1 MANVFQELVTYDG
14 NNTNTLVPVLAQNW
28 TISANATAYTFNMRP
43 NTFFSNKDPINAYV
57 AWFSFVR
64 IIYMNAPSGT
74 APSNY
79 NLLTDNLSA
88 NSPDA
93 QVPVGTCNAVASLGG
108 AFASAGGSSQ
118 ADTNLCVSVLNDM
131 LSHFDPT
138 NATQQAIM
146 SFPGQAYQA
155 TNSSTFIAHLL
166 SPYEFFGYDIS
177 AMWGALVDPVF
188 VDAHGG
194 VQNNTEN
201 AYFDSNGGPGSGPY
215 EIASVGS
222 GFVPIVLKISP
233 NYWAANV
240 SGLAPVLQAGHIN
253 TIVIQYG
260 ASQADQIET
269 FGTNEAQISWVAPPF
284 LQEMYNAYKYKSQ
297 YTINQLIINGGYAPS
312 FFYVASNT
320 QVYPTNITDFRLAV
334 AHAINMTQEIADTYT
349 NTLTGQ
355 PLAENYLGPMLPQ
368 NGQYYDPGG
377 LKPYSVNLTLATQ
390 EIAQAGQQ
398 GNFFVTLPN
407 GTTAGCTIG
416 SSGCKALPAI
426 ALAYLSPLSPLIQE
440 QLTIIQQN
448 LQQIGV
454 NVAPYGETPAVFSAN
469 EGTAAT
475 SPIMTFL
482 GWYPDWPDPVFQLM
496 LPAATSTSFLP
507 GWLNNAT
514 INNILATLPFT
525 TNQTAYIAGI
535 TQVYAM
541 MYQLAPYA
549 WFPNPANYFFV
560 QPYLHGFT
568 WNGFVGYYYNMMY
581 YS

>member
-14 NNTNTLVPVLAQNW
+14 NNTNQLVPVLAQNW
-28 TISANATAYTFNMRP
+28 SISANAMTYTFLMRP
-43 NTFFSNKDPINAYV
+43 NTWFSNKDPINAYT

-64 IIYMNAPSGT
+64 IIYLNAPSGT

-79 NLLTDNLSA
+79 NELTENLTA

-93 QVPVGTCNAVASLGG
+93 EVPVGTCSAVASLGG
-108 AFASAGGSSQ
+108 NFASANSTSQ
-118 ADTNLCVSVLNDM
+118 AGVDMCVAVLNNM
-131 LSHFDPT
+131 LSNFNPS
-138 NATQQAIM
+138 NSTQQAIM
-146 SFPGQAYQA
+146 SYPGQSYVA
-155 TNSSTFIAHLL
+155 TNSSTFVVHLM
-166 SPYEFFGYDIS
+166 SPYEFFAFDIS
-177 AMWGALVDPVF
+177 AMWGAIVDPAF

-194 VQNNTEN
+194 VQNNTVN

-222 GFVPIVLKISP
+222 GFVPIVLKASP

-240 SGLAPVLQAGHIN
+240 SGLAPVLQAAHIN
-253 TIVIQYG
+253 TIVIQYA
-260 ASQADQIET
+260 ASQSDQIQT
-269 FGTNEAQISWVAPPF
+269 FANNEAQISWVAPPF
-284 LQEMYNAYKYKSQ
+284 LQQMYNAYKYKSQ
-297 YTINQLIINGGYAPS
+297 YTINQLLDIGGYAPS

-334 AHAINMTQEIADTYT
+334 AHSINMSQEIADTLT
-349 NTLTGQ
+349 NPINGQ
-355 PLAENYLGPMLPQ
+355 PLAENYLGPMLQQ

-377 LKPYSVNLTLATQ
+377 LPPYSVNLTLAYQ
-390 EIAQAGQQ
+390 EIAQAGIQ

-407 GTTAGCTIG
+407 STTLGCTYG
-416 SSGCKALPAI
+416 SAGCKALPAI
-426 ALAYLSPLSPLIQE
+426 ELAYLSPLSPLIQE
-440 QLTIIQQN
+440 QLQIIQQN

-469 EGTAAT
+469 EGTAQT
-475 SPIMTFL
+475 SPVMTFL
-482 GWYPDWPDPVFQLM
+482 GWYPDWPDPVFQEM

-514 INNILATLPFT
+514 INSILATLPFT
-525 TNQTAYIAGI
+525 TNQTAYINGI
-535 TQVYAM
+535 KQVYAM
-541 MYQLAPYA
+541 MYQQAPYA
-549 WFPNPANYFFV
+549 WFPNPDNYFFL